1 MVSPSKL
8 WTSSGRS
15 SILVL
20 QTDNSM
26 TPSKTVVGIA
36 NGSIGGDDF
45 AKAFW
50 FLLSARA
57 HFTLD
62 IISQSEKQKTD
73 CPDKFDD

>member
-1 MVSPSKL
+1 
-8 WTSSGRS
+8 
-15 SILVL
+15 
-20 QTDNSM
+20 M

-50 FLLSARA
+50 FLLSAHA
-57 HFTLD
+57 HFTLE